1 MLRPDGGV
9 AVRQVGVRR
18 NESTV
23 NVTPPRRPRTTVTHN
38 LVEVS
43 TLVSIPSV
51 LAQSA
56 AVSAVQENKIPMNA
70 LESNEEKTPEKVSK
84 GDKGSPSNKHRNA
97 VTSASARGDDE
108 TVRGPMKYPAEAFPC
123 KAAGAQQA
131 TAASREAEA
140 ARRGSWAEEVDAAL
154 PVCGNLEHFGSLSSD
169 YVDKVVEEDF
179 NGSDES
185 LAPVPVPSKARNSP
199 GKIVPG
205 STQSKISKSPAKA
218 VLVLRRPQVTV
229 MSFMREVLE
238 CLPRDGVYRRPAA
251 TLQDQE
257 SRHHEQHL
265 THFQGDRPWMKS
277 LWIRSRRQVRY
288 RGRRSMEKKRRCAE
302 QKSER
307 QHHQYHD

>member
-1 MLRPDGGV
+1 M
-9 AVRQVGVRR
+9 GVRR
-18 NESTV
+18 SESTV
-23 NVTPPRRPRTTVTHN
+23 NVTPPRKPRTTVTHI

-43 TLVSIPSV
+43 TFVSIPSV

-56 AVSAVQENKIPMNA
+56 AVSAVQENKISMNA
-70 LESNEEKTPEKVSK
+70 LESNEKKSPEKVSE

-108 TVRGPMKYPAEAFPC
+108 AVPDPMKYLTEASPC
-123 KAAGAQQA
+123 KAAGPQQA
-131 TAASREAEA
+131 TVVCREAEA
-140 ARRGSWAEEVDAAL
+140 ARRGSWAEEVDATF

-179 NGSDES
+179 NGSGES
-185 LAPVPVPSKARNSP
+185 FAPVPAPSKARDSP
-199 GKIVPG
+199 GKLVPG
-205 STQSKISKSPAKA
+205 STQSKSSKSPAKA
-218 VLVLRRPQVTV
+218 VLVLKRPQVTL

-251 TLQDQE
+251 TLQHQE
-257 SRHHEQHL
+257 SRHQEQHL
-265 THFQGDRPWMKS
+265 AHYQGDRPWMKS

-307 QHHQYHD
+307 QHRQYHD